1 MVLSI
6 KLYQMKSNSKKTED
20 FSKNRF
26 DSFARSNGFIPSDYL
41 KRVKEDFL
49 LSIWN
54 QSIAASSFVIDDDIN
69 ESIQLAE
76 QLRDIT
82 FIKIPRIKF
91 EEKIILEDE
100 DLQNYYDLI
109 KSFFH

>member
-1 MVLSI
+1 M
-6 KLYQMKSNSKKTED
+6 
-20 FSKNRF
+20 
-26 DSFARSNGFIPSDYL
+26 
-41 KRVKEDFL
+41 
-49 LSIWN
+49 SIWN
-54 QSIAASSFVIDDDIN
+54 QSIARSSFVIDDDIN

-100 DLQNYYDLI
+100 DLENYYDLN
-109 KSFFH
+109 KVSFTSPEKAKNYTQFLIQKISKKIFSYLMKK